1 MQKQGHP
8 LTDAAIK
15 EKARIFAT
23 TLGSNHESLLKTNS
37 TGWLEKFK
45 QKNGIGGAKL
55 TRRASETNMSNSELL
70 HPVLAGV
77 SASHTLPI
85 ASPAPIGLLST
96 FPTVPGIPRTG
107 LQLPGSSAPNS
118 ALDDARS
125 ALDTFRNFYEV
136 YGGLFD
142 QNFEDHQ
149 QVLLELTEL
158 LRQQNIV
165 QQHHRILAAK
175 VLQSNERRSIS
186 FEN

>member
-1 MQKQGHP
+1 VKRTKRKFPDTGGIEKALSNWVRNMQKQGHP

-15 EKARIFAT
+15 EKARLFAT
-23 TLGSNHESLLKTNS
+23 TVGSNHESLLKTNS

-55 TRRASETNMSNSELL
+55 TRRASETNMSNHELL
-70 HPVLAGV
+70 YPVLAGV

-85 ASPAPIGLLST
+85 AFPTPTGLLST
-96 FPTVPGIPRTG
+96 LLPGIPITG
-107 LQLPGSSAPNS
+107 LQLSGSSAPNS

-125 ALDTFRNFYEV
+125 ALDTFRNFYRA
-136 YGGLFD
+136 YGGLLD
-142 QNFEDHQ
+142 QNFQNHY

-165 QQHHRILAAK
+165 
-175 VLQSNERRSIS
+175 
-186 FEN
+186 